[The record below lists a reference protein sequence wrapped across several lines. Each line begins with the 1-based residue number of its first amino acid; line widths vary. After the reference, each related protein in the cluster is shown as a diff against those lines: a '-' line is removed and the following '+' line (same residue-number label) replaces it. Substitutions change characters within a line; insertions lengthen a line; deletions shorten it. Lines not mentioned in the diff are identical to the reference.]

1 MHKISQIKINDIMP
15 KLIWFVARSIMNW
28 RLLLVL
34 LIILLNVLVSRAQE
48 NELQTTTSV
57 IDKSHYEDTAKS
69 VRNKLEKYGLS
80 SELWV
85 TQIYQGIIA
94 GDNEGIS
101 RYGGKTDGFLKI
113 EPAKFGILR
122 GFTLETQYEH
132 YFGLDVNR
140 QDDAL
145 LAVNTAQ
152 AYLRAGGYHSALS
165 LVATQKLDENLSI
178 SVGKFNLLTMASKTP
193 LIGGGGLNT
202 FMNRAFALPSTGVA
216 YTSAMGGP
224 GDRVVLSPPYSL
236 GGQVELKN
244 GPYEIDLYLVDPR
257 SAQSPRVIQRPFEVG
272 VAFGAGIKINS
283 KFLGLN
289 GSHTLRGAYSNANG
303 INLNTVD
310 EFNGNIR
317 SINGSMTKNGY
328 YFASYLMTQNIY
340 QSIADPEKSWGLF
353 ALYTISDGNPTP
365 IKWSMFSGLA
375 GNNLLVSR
383 EEDRWG
389 IGFYHYGVSQQ
400 LLTSL
405 QQINDPRR
413 SETGVEAFYNIALNK
428 FSYLSAD
435 LQIISP
441 WVTNRPVETIS
452 AIRMQSR
459 F

>member
-1 MHKISQIKINDIMP
+1 
-15 KLIWFVARSIMNW
+15 MNW
-28 RLLLVL
+28 RLFLVL
-34 LIILLNVLVSRAQE
+34 LIILLNVLVSSAQE
-48 NELQTTTSV
+48 NELQTATSV
-57 IDKSHYEDTAKS
+57 IDKRHYEDTAKS

-80 SELWV
+80 FELWV

-178 SVGKFNLLTMASKTP
+178 SVGKFNLLTMAAKTP

-283 KFLGLN
+283 QFLGLN

-383 EEDRWG
+383 E
-389 IGFYHYGVSQQ
+389 
-400 LLTSL
+400 
-405 QQINDPRR
+405 
-413 SETGVEAFYNIALNK
+413 
-428 FSYLSAD
+428 
-435 LQIISP
+435 
-441 WVTNRPVETIS
+441 
-452 AIRMQSR
+452 
-459 F
+459 

>member
-1 MHKISQIKINDIMP
+1 
-15 KLIWFVARSIMNW
+15 MNW
-28 RLLLVL
+28 RLFLVL
-34 LIILLNVLVSRAQE
+34 LIILLNVLVSSAQE
-48 NELQTTTSV
+48 NELQTATSV
-57 IDKSHYEDTAKS
+57 IDKRHYEDTAKS

-178 SVGKFNLLTMASKTP
+178 SVGKFNLLTMAAKTP

-283 KFLGLN
+283 QFLGLN